1 MNPGVGADI
10 ESLCSKCGD
19 VWHVVVA
26 KVGDD
31 VVKVQCKECGAY
43 HRHRP
48 PGGKAAATARK
59 PRAAA
64 GSSKRSTPLGRGP
77 APAPPRPF
85 APDPMIPARPYSM
98 RETFQPGE
106 QIAHPRFGVGL
117 VERSSEPGKISV
129 MFSDGPRVLAVAK
142 PDRDEHARIAPAP
155 VVVADDPEA

>member
-1 MNPGVGADI
+1 MNPGTGADI

-48 PGGKAAATARK
+48 PGGKAATAARK

-64 GSSKRSTPLGRGP
+64 GSKRSTPLGRGP
-77 APAPPRPF
+77 APPPPRAF
-85 APDPMIPARPYSM
+85 APDPMVPARPYSM